1 MYEYSTKVIQEI
13 VLQTEFESVGF
24 NDGLVVALVNDGE
37 TGIKLDVEAEKV
49 YFVVEEEGE
58 VLYDGVIDRELDA
71 ILNTTT
77 HAYERL
83 TQN

>member
-1 MYEYSTKVIQEI
+1 MYEYSSEVIQEI

-24 NDGLVVALVNDGE
+24 NDGMVVALVNDG
-37 TGIKLDVEAEKV
+37 GIKLDVEAEKV
-49 YFVVEEEGE
+49 YFVVEEEGT